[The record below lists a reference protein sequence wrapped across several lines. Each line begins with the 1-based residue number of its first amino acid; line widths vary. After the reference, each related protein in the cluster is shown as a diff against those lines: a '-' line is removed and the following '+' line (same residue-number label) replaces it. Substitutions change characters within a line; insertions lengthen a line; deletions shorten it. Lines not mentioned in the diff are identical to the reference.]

1 VFILDMLDGN
11 RGR

>member
-1 VFILDMLDGN
+1 LDGN